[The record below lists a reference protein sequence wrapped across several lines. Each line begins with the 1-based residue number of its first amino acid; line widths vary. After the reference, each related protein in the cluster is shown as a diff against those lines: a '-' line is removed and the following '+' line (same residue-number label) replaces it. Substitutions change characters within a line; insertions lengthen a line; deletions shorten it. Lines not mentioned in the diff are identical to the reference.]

1 MKVINRIKK
10 LRDAKNLTLREL
22 SIALDKKGAKIS
34 PDALAKYERD
44 ERQPKIDKWE
54 ALANFFGV
62 SVPYL
67 QGCTEETYHNSTKEQ
82 QTMKHGLLIKLV
94 TKETI
99 LLVDHNQEKNSLA
112 NMNEF
117 IEYSFIQG
125 YGIEDYNPFMSF
137 SQRDVKELYI
147 NLDNILYVKQVK
159 YELKK

>member
-1 MKVINRIKK
+1 MNR
-10 LRDAKNLTLREL
+10 LREL
-22 SIALDKKGAKIS
+22 RNEKKFTLDDIEKETGINRGTYNNYESGKTNPKKETWKK
-34 PDALAKYERD
+34 LAD
-44 ERQPKIDKWE
+44 
-54 ALANFFGV
+54 FFGV

-67 QGCTEETYHNSTKEQ
+67 QGYIKVPYPYSDSEEQ
-82 QTMKHGLLIKLV
+82 QTMKQGLLIKLV

-99 LLVDHNQEKNSLA
+99 LLVDHNQEKNSSA

-125 YGIEDYNPFMSF
+125 FGIEDYNPFMSF

>member
-1 MKVINRIKK
+1 
-10 LRDAKNLTLREL
+10 
-22 SIALDKKGAKIS
+22 
-34 PDALAKYERD
+34 
-44 ERQPKIDKWE
+44 
-54 ALANFFGV
+54 
-62 SVPYL
+62 
-67 QGCTEETYHNSTKEQ
+67 
-82 QTMKHGLLIKLV
+82 MKHGLLIKLV

>member
-1 MKVINRIKK
+1 
-10 LRDAKNLTLREL
+10 
-22 SIALDKKGAKIS
+22 
-34 PDALAKYERD
+34 
-44 ERQPKIDKWE
+44 
-54 ALANFFGV
+54 
-62 SVPYL
+62 
-67 QGCTEETYHNSTKEQ
+67 
-82 QTMKHGLLIKLV
+82 MKHGLLIKLV

-125 YGIEDYNPFMSF
+125 YGIEDYNPFISF

>member
-1 MKVINRIKK
+1 MNRLKE
-10 LRDAKNLTLREL
+10 LRQKNNLTLRALGEKINMSSARL
-22 SIALDKKGAKIS
+22 SQYENGKREPKLETWDK
-34 PDALAKYERD
+34 LAT
-44 ERQPKIDKWE
+44 
-54 ALANFFGV
+54 FFNV

-67 QGCTEETYHNSTKEQ
+67 QGFNESPHHNSTKEH

-99 LLVDHNQEKNSLA
+99 LLVDHNQEKNSSA

>member
-1 MKVINRIKK
+1 MNRLKE
-10 LRDAKNLTLREL
+10 LRQKNNLTLRALGEKINMSSARL
-22 SIALDKKGAKIS
+22 SQ
-34 PDALAKYERD
+34 YENGKR
-44 ERQPKIDKWE
+44 EPKIETWE
-54 ALANFFGV
+54 KLANFFGV

-67 QGCTEETYHNSTKEQ
+67 QGFAEETYHNSTKEQ